1 MNFVT
6 RAPLSSMKFT
16 SSGVSKTKHIQ
27 SKFGRNSHPDICM
40 HKNMSPTYDLLG
52 LLKHTKCALKQ
63 QLGGPR
69 NALLCIFEAM
79 FNFLLVKV
87 LTTIAAPR
95 Q

>member
-1 MNFVT
+1 
-6 RAPLSSMKFT
+6 
-16 SSGVSKTKHIQ
+16 
-27 SKFGRNSHPDICM
+27 
-40 HKNMSPTYDLLG
+40 MSPTYDLLG